1 MMSKTTLPYEGNATA
16 EEPLRKAGG
25 IGPRDNYPNDPLKI
39 DFINGQALQNL
50 DKRQGKRGEPLSES
64 SSNVQYGYL
73 MWKLTYELSHES
85 NHYSFTSR
93 RALEISIE
101 RLKNWKLG
109 QTEKKYLIQAKKH
122 PLYAHA

>member
-1 MMSKTTLPYEGNATA
+1 MSKIALPYEGNATA

-25 IGPRDNYPNDPLKI
+25 IGPRDRYPNDPLKI
-39 DFINGQALQNL
+39 DLINGQALQNL
-50 DKRQGKRGEPLSES
+50 DKRLGKRGGLLSKS
-64 SSNVQYGYL
+64 SSNVQYHYL
-73 MWKLTYELSHES
+73 KWKFEYELSHHS
-85 NHYSFTSR
+85 KHYSYTSR
-93 RALEISIE
+93 RALEISIK